1 MRTPHASQHADMGA
15 NRRARHVERPAESGP
30 RLGPRLGLLS
40 VLLVG
45 VMLLAPLTMLTSRAS
60 AQPGGAL
67 EVIPAP
73 PAFEA
78 LDLWS
83 IIELNGERAGWTRL
97 ATRLDDGR
105 ITTISETRM
114 AIRRGPIE
122 IVIKM
127 ESRFVESEAG
137 EPVSLWTSRELGAAP
152 IEAEYTF
159 DGDTIRVRST
169 QGGRTTTSTMD
180 RPGGD
185 WLTPHA
191 AMRVMREA
199 LDRGDAQ
206 IELQT
211 VDMSEGFRIMSMK
224 RTEIE
229 PTQIEVVGRTTPGF
243 RSMTTTSV
251 APGMV
256 VAEWMDIRG
265 IPVRTE
271 TSMAGMKLVTVL
283 ADRDLATAKVDAPE
297 LMESTF
303 VRPSRVIPNADGVRR
318 GVYLLSLPEAP
329 MPELLS
335 VGGQVAETDGDGAVR
350 VEVVAG
356 RTSAASAEDVADTS
370 LLGSSQMLRHDDPEV
385 VRLTREA
392 LRNAGA
398 TPLERAEALR
408 GFVFEYV
415 DAKSLGV
422 GFASASEVA
431 RTREGDCSEHAVLL
445 TAMLR
450 SAGIPSRVASGL
462 VYVERFLGGRNIFG
476 YHMWSQALIET
487 DEGLRWIDLDAT
499 RPASIQHSATHITL
513 AASAMDDGASNA
525 LVELVPLI
533 GQLKI
538 EVLELDAPGP
548 EPKR

>member
-1 MRTPHASQHADMGA
+1 MRAPHSTIFTVLTAGPRTPGASL
-15 NRRARHVERPAESGP
+15 RPL
-30 RLGPRLGLLS
+30 RLASIWS

-45 VMLLAPLTMLTSRAS
+45 ALLLTPLTTLTSRAS
-60 AQPGGAL
+60 AQPDGAL
-67 EVIPAP
+67 QIIPAP
-73 PAFEA
+73 PVFEPI
-78 LDLWS
+78 DLWS

-97 ATRLDDGR
+97 ATKINEGR

-122 IVIKM
+122 IVVKM
-127 ESRFVESEAG
+127 ESRFVEDEAG
-137 EPVSLWTSRELGAAP
+137 EPVSLWSSRELGAAP
-152 IEAEYTF
+152 IETEYTF
-159 DGDTIRVRST
+159 EGDTIHVRST
-169 QGGRTTTSTMD
+169 QGGRTTTSKID

-185 WLTPHA
+185 WLTPYA
-191 AMRVMREA
+191 AMRFMRA
-199 LDRGDAQ
+199 SLDRGEKE
-206 IELQT
+206 IEIQS
-211 VDMSEGFRIMSMK
+211 VDMSEGFRLIWIK
-224 RTEIE
+224 RSEIE
-229 PTQIEVVGRTTPGF
+229 PAQIEVVGRTTPGF
-243 RSMTTTSV
+243 RAVTTTSA
-251 APGMV
+251 APGSV
-256 VAEWMDIRG
+256 VVEWMDHRG

-271 TSMAGMKLVTVL
+271 TSMAGMKVVTLL
-283 ADRDLATAKVDAPE
+283 ADRDLATAKINAPE

-303 VRPSRVIPNADGVRR
+303 VRPSRVIPNADRMRR
-318 GVYLLSLPEAP
+318 GVYLLSLPEAQ

-335 VGGQVAETDGDGAVR
+335 VGGQIAKMQDDGSVR

-356 RTSAASAEDVADTS
+356 RTSAASGEDLADPA

-392 LRNAGA
+392 LRTAG
-398 TPLERAEALR
+398 PSQIERAEALR
-408 GFVFEYV
+408 SFVFEFV
-415 DAKSLGV
+415 DEKSLGV

-450 SAGIPSRVASGL
+450 AAGIPSRVASGL

-487 DEGLRWIDLDAT
+487 DEGPRWIDLDAT
-499 RPASIQHSATHITL
+499 RPARIQHSATHITL
-513 AASAMDDGASNA
+513 AVSAMDDGASNA

-538 EVLELDAPGP
+538 EVKDTDAQAP
-548 EPKR
+548 EPSR